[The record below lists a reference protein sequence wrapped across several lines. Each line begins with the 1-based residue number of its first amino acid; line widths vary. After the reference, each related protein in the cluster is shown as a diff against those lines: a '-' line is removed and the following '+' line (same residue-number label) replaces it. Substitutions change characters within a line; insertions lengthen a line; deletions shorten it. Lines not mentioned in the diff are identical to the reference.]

1 MNYLN
6 QLNVSR
12 DELIEENKNL
22 RLLLIKIQIMLEE
35 NESEINVENIKNIK
49 SIIKQEI
56 SQS

>member
-49 SIIKQEI
+49 SIIKQKI